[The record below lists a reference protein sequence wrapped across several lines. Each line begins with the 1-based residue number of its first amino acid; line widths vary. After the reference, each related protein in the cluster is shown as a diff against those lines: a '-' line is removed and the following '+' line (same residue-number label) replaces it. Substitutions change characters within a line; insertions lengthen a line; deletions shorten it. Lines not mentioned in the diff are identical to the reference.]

1 LENEIKMLNDKI
13 MKLISEN
20 KLLQNKIPLN
30 VEENDKIKLLEK
42 EIENLVNQL
51 NKNIQQVN
59 PRDNNTFD
67 NLQSRLI
74 NYKKNIQLKK

>member
-1 LENEIKMLNDKI
+1 MLNDKI